1 MSRKK
6 NEEPIKCI
14 AYLSVKDELRN
25 IERAEN
31 RQFRYLREYAEAH
44 HIHISQV
51 IRRKGMGQAV
61 VNAQWLSM
69 IAMIRQGIVDGILIA
84 GTEAV
89 STSVPDSF
97 YKIGQVCEAGGIVV
111 TVDEGRL
118 GLPIRRTIEG
128 RLVLV
133 NERF

>member
-6 NEEPIKCI
+6 NEKPIKCI

-25 IERAEN
+25 VERAEN

-51 IRRKGMGQAV
+51 LRRKGMGQAV

-69 IAMIRQGIVDGILIA
+69 IAMIRQGIVEGILIA

-89 STSVPDSF
+89 SASVPDSF

-118 GLPIRRTIEG
+118 GLTIKRTIEG
-128 RLVLV
+128 RTVLV